1 MHAILTL
8 TMMHDRHAV
17 PGLRVKPSTSEV
29 YHSSRAM
36 AGLNAQ
42 LSGQLVVQ
50 EQAALWATS
59 AIISIIVFCSIDATI
74 PEEAWPL
81 ASPSPSDLVWLKM
94 CDGKREVFK
103 HTKSLQH
110 DPVFDELVILHRL
123 EAMPV
128 HSNQLPLT
136 NLPFLFHQ
144 VFDLAS
150 PTSPYSS
157 GVFQLA
163 EVSDPACSPM
173 EIILAFWTF
182 TGSMNPGSRALL
194 RQKDPR
200 SLLLLV
206 CWYAKLIKLGVW
218 WFTHRIR
225 VEGRAIC
232 IFLQRYHVDD
242 VDLQTLLDIP
252 RQVLLR

>member
-8 TMMHDRHAV
+8 TMMHDRHAL
-17 PGLRVKPSTSEV
+17 PGRRVNPSTSEV

-42 LSGQLVVQ
+42 LSGQIVVE

-59 AIISIIVFCSIDATI
+59 AIISIIVFCNIDATI

-123 EAMPV
+123 KATPV

-144 VFDLAS
+144 VFVLAS

-182 TGSMNPGSRALL
+182 TGSMNPASRALL
-194 RQKDPR
+194 
-200 SLLLLV
+200 LLLY
-206 CWYAKLIKLGVW
+206 WYAKLIKLGVW
-218 WFTHRIR
+218 WFTHRMH

-232 IFLQRYHVDD
+232 IFLQRYHADD
-242 VDLQTLLDIP
+242 VELQTLLDIP